1 MEHERHINRAMRPSD
16 HDRWMGSCIDAAETA
31 ARSGDFPNG
40 ACVVIGQDV
49 VAASGSE
56 AEAGA
61 DPTAHAEVSALRKAA
76 ASGRLSPG
84 ATLFTTL
91 EPCAMCLHSA
101 AVAGVRE
108 IVFACR
114 RSDVGDAAYISS
126 LDAAAMAE
134 LLLQPLELTYHGD
147 PNGRI
152 QKLVTNFL
160 SRNQRQDT

>member
-1 MEHERHINRAMRPSD
+1 MDTCLN
-16 HDRWMGSCIDAAETA
+16 AAEEA
-31 ARSGDFPNG
+31 ARAGDFPNG
-40 ACVVIGQDV
+40 ACVVVGQEV
-49 VAASGSE
+49 VAVSRSE
-56 AEAGA
+56 AKDGA
-61 DPTAHAEVSALRKAA
+61 DPTAHAEVASLRKAA

-114 RSDVGDAAYISS
+114 RSDVGDAAYVSK

-134 LLLQPLELTYHGD
+134 QLLQPLLLTHHGD
-147 PNGRI
+147 PKGRVA
-152 QKLVTNFL
+152 KLVTTFL
-160 SRNQRQDT
+160 GQDTR